1 VVLPALSAAQRAG
14 RPLGPAY
21 LRQVA
26 CLAAVAWPFFGALAW
41 LAGPAVRLLLGP
53 DWGAVTPIV
62 QWLCIAGLFLPL
74 SALVLPYLVAV
85 ERLKSWLPV
94 QAGMQLG
101 RLALTVPAAFLSLEL
116 VAAIVA
122 LEAAVKGAAAQ
133 ILLLPHLGVRRA
145 EVLGALARS
154 LPPAL
159 AVVGAVGGVLAVPA
173 ITATGPAMILAA
185 AGLAALPAWLV
196 ALWLARHPLHDEI
209 LRLRTSL
216 LARVAVARGH
226 SAPQGTT
233 P

>member
-1 VVLPALSAAQRAG
+1 
-14 RPLGPAY
+14 
-21 LRQVA
+21 
-26 CLAAVAWPFFGALAW
+26 
-41 LAGPAVRLLLGP
+41 
-53 DWGAVTPIV
+53 
-62 QWLCIAGLFLPL
+62 
-74 SALVLPYLVAV
+74 
-85 ERLKSWLPV
+85 
-94 QAGMQLG
+94 
-101 RLALTVPAAFLSLEL
+101 

-133 ILLLPHLGVRRA
+133 VLLLPHLGVRRA
-145 EVLGALARS
+145 EVLAALLRS

-159 AVVGAVGGVLAVPA
+159 AVLGAVGGRAGGAGHCRRRTGHDLA
-173 ITATGPAMILAA
+173 T

-216 LARVAVARGH
+216 LARLAVARGH